1 MISEVELMSA
11 FLRQELLTTLLVN
24 KVMQRAV
31 TAKVNILKNLEEFME
46 IENSSYHADLST
58 MSLLLY

>member
-1 MISEVELMSA
+1 MFQDEMISEEELISA

-31 TAKVNILKNLEEFME
+31 TAKVNILN
-46 IENSSYHADLST
+46 N
-58 MSLLLY
+58 

>member
-1 MISEVELMSA
+1 MFTDYLYIIFQDGMISEEELMSA

-31 TAKVNILKNLEEFME
+31 TAKVNILN
-46 IENSSYHADLST
+46 N
-58 MSLLLY
+58 